1 MAHLVSV
8 SVSTL
13 LIPIVLTIT
22 IATFFIYK
30 AFYDKHTNKVLE
42 SGETKKRKWLAPWGL
57 ALIVLGAQ
65 LILIAGVMLPI
76 YMFTV
81 DSSTV
86 TVEPSVEMLKEMTL
100 TFDVNDDEQ
109 FEVDDKNYKEV
120 TTLSEDGI
128 NVTVYKY
135 MNSEEYD
142 YYVFLLEIDKE
153 PSSPIAIYLNYENTE
168 HEAAIMCELTSVCK
182 GDKAYLK
189 CEAIAEPDTPASLR
203 ICTKNSTLG
212 HMSSEDTDFDRDV
225 KVTF

>member
-30 AFYDKHTNKVLE
+30 AIYDKHTNKVLE

-81 DSSTV
+81 DTS
-86 TVEPSVEMLKEMTL
+86 TVEPSYEQLKEMPL
-100 TFDVNDDEQ
+100 TFEVSDTEP
-109 FEVDDKNYKEV
+109 FEVDEKAYSLIS
-120 TTLSEDGI
+120 TYFSEGL
-128 NVTVYKY
+128 NVNVYKY
-135 MNSEEYD
+135 EKAGDYD
-142 YYVFLLEIDKE
+142 YYIFLAEIDKE
-153 PSSPIAIYLNYENTE
+153 PHCPMSIYIDYDNNDHTAVL
-168 HEAAIMCELTSVCK
+168 MCELTAVCD
-182 GDKAYLK
+182 GDKAYIK
-189 CEAIAEPDTPASLR
+189 CEAIADVDTPAALR
-203 ICTKNSTLG
+203 IGLKNKTVNG
-212 HMSSEDTDFDRDV
+212 MSSTDTDYDKDV
-225 KVTF
+225 ELTF